1 MIATATVGHFVKEA
15 RDVEENLSPDPYDL
29 GIFGRLEFFL
39 FSTSVG
45 MIIVM
50 IVFLL
55 VITGLLEKIEGT
67 QAVS

>member
-1 MIATATVGHFVKEA
+1 
-15 RDVEENLSPDPYDL
+15 LSPDPYDL
-29 GIFGRLEFFL
+29 GKFGRLEFFL

-50 IVFLL
+50 IVFLR